1 MKIEVKIADHLKEE
15 TVRVEGPAYS
25 QRISQVVDFVK
36 GLDQVRNRLKAKK
49 GQEVHLLEIDR
60 IYRLV
65 IEDKVVHIKTATQ
78 DFTSSDRLYQFKGTL
93 PVHFLQISQSEI
105 INLNQLDHL
114 QLTPNGLVKLIL
126 KNGEVTYS
134 SRRYLSSIKEA
145 LAL

>member
-1 MKIEVKIADHLKEE
+1 M
-15 TVRVEGPAYS
+15 
-25 QRISQVVDFVK
+25 
-36 GLDQVRNRLKAKK
+36 KAKK

-93 PVHFLQISQSEI
+93 PAHFLQISQSEI
-105 INLNQLDHL
+105 INLNRLDHL